1 MKAKPTVLEVMY
13 RKYTNKI
20 GEVLALFPYMPHDSS
35 GSLVACY
42 AHLGQHGCAE
52 VAHVMASTR
61 PARPD
66 EYADLH
72 RELTQIYELTRFP
85 RDPLFKLRII
95 KRRSTKR
102 LKSFPKANS

>member
-1 MKAKPTVLEVMY
+1 MKAKRTVLEVMY

-42 AHLGQHGCAE
+42 AHLGQHGGAD

-72 RELTQIYELTRFP
+72 RELTQFYEHTHFSRCP
-85 RDPLFKLRII
+85 DYKLRIV

-102 LKSFPKANS
+102 LKSLRKARY